1 MSTTYK
7 IIKYLI
13 DIGPVIII
21 PSLFLII
28 GFFSTR
34 NILRNLK
41 NNLFTLLGFISLSIL
56 MTIFVNFFEPLTN
69 TIIINSLKE
78 YEVIDTG
85 WLITEAV
92 AFNSHILLYIII
104 SIFILNML
112 MLFLRFT
119 RTINMDLWGYWSF
132 LLVGSIIFTITE
144 IEWISILISVIVAAI
159 TFVLSDIYAA
169 GLPSLI

>member
-21 PSLFLII
+21 PCLFLII

-34 NILRNLK
+34 NVLINLK
-41 NNLFTLLGFISLSIL
+41 NSLFILLGFISLSIL

-78 YEVIDTG
+78 YEIIDTG
-85 WLITEAV
+85 WLVTEAV
-92 AFNSHILLYIII
+92 AFNSEILLYIII
-104 SIFILNML
+104 AIFILNML

-119 RTINMDLWGYWSF
+119 RTINIDLWGYWCF
-132 LLVGSIIFTITE
+132 LLVGSVIFTITE
-144 IEWISILISVIVAAI
+144 IVWISV
-159 TFVLSDIYAA
+159 FVMVVTMKTSTSSFLMAKV
-169 GLPSLI
+169 L